1 MQSGHS
7 DKGHQNSSGKTIAQ
21 GQYESDFDPH
31 KLEQSW
37 LSTIKDQ
44 IRQTQMKVDRDKSL
58 RSKFSYVDAMTA
70 LHSKQ
75 VQTFYLKA
83 GGANKFYSFEICLVC
98 LRELPE
104 YALLCGHVL
113 CKDCIVAFGDE
124 NGPSEILMTRCPLH
138 ERELV
143 WNPPRSIKIK
153 PKHAGVRILCLDG
166 LVKLP
171 NIHAARNKLLMH
183 VRAAE
188 VFAE

>member
-1 MQSGHS
+1 MRSGHS
-7 DKGHQNSSGKTIAQ
+7 DKGHQNTSGKTIAD
-21 GQYESDFDPH
+21 GQYESDFDPDE
-31 KLEQSW
+31 LRQTW
-37 LSTIKDQ
+37 LSTIKGH
-44 IRQTQMKVDRDKSL
+44 IRQAQVEVGRVKSL
-58 RSKFSYVDAMTA
+58 RSKFSYVDAMAA

-83 GGANKFYSFEICLVC
+83 GGANEFYSFEICLVC

-113 CKDCIVAFGDE
+113 CKDCIVASGDE

-138 ERELV
+138 EREVV
-143 WNPPRSIKIK
+143 WNPPRSIIIK

-171 NIHAARNKLLMH
+171 NLCTARNKLLTY
-183 VRAAE
+183 VRSAE
-188 VFAE
+188 VFEE